1 MRDDMSKLLIHFT
14 KGGNEEDAYQNF
26 KSIISQRKIFSS
38 RDKIRSGASCV
49 CFTEAPLPALYNGLL
64 NPSFYSQY
72 SAFGFALTK
81 QHVFELGGRPV
92 IYQPDCEF
100 EQLSS
105 ENRWRHVRYEPPR
118 IDFTWE
124 REWRIQTCEL
134 SISPETTKLVV
145 PNASW
150 AQRLV
155 DEHGDEQ
162 KCRTIQYSQIM
173 DSLLAQQYEEPW
185 RWVVVNLGT

>member
-14 KGGNEEDAYQNF
+14 KGDDEEDAYKNF
-26 KSIISQRKIFSS
+26 KNIISQGMLCSS
-38 RDKIRSGASCV
+38 REKIRSGANCV
-49 CFTEAPLPALYNGLL
+49 CFTEAPLPALADGLL
-64 NPSFYSQY
+64 NPSFYSNY

-100 EQLSS
+100 EQLSN
-105 ENRWRHVRYEPPR
+105 ENSWRHVRYEPPD

-124 REWRIQTCEL
+124 REWRVQTCGFT
-134 SISPETTKLVV
+134 ISPETTKLVV

-155 DEHGDEQ
+155 NEHRDEQ
-162 KCRTIQYSQIM
+162 EWCTIQYYQIM

-185 RWVVVNLGT
+185 PWIVVELGT